1 MIAIQTLY
9 RPVTEKLGASI
20 IARAEYGCSVV
31 RKSIPYPYEHSP
43 ENAHRVA
50 AFALIEKVN
59 TGGGAWP
66 TNIVTGCLPDASYCH
81 VLQH

>member
-9 RPVTEKLGASI
+9 RPATEKLGASI
-20 IARAEYGCSVV
+20 IARAEYGCSVA
-31 RKSIPYPYEHSP
+31 RKSIPYPYEYGP
-43 ENAHRVA
+43 EEAHRA
-50 AFALIEKVN
+50 AALSLIDWVN
-59 TGGGAWP
+59 SRGGAWP